1 VRLAKSDDDASYR
14 RDCVSRAQTGGVR
27 DPSLKR
33 KGDPEGES
41 GSPSGLLVSR
51 FEVGA
56 RGGLRGQD
64 RLTPQLGNGMALDL
78 PDTLCGN
85 SPDRTDIGELC
96 LTAIDESVPA
106 TYHIGGTLVE

>member
-56 RGGLRGQD
+56 RGD
-64 RLTPQLGNGMALDL
+64 YAAKTDL
-78 PDTLCGN
+78 PRSLAMAWRSIC
-85 SPDRTDIGELC
+85 RTRSAVIPQI
-96 LTAIDESVPA
+96 APISA
-106 TYHIGGTLVE
+106 SFA